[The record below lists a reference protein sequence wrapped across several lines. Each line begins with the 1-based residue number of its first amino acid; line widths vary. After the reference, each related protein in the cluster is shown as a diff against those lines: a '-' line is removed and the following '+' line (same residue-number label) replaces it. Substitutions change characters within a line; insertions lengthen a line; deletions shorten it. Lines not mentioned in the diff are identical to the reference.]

1 MSLFPTMPEKR
12 AETPAALQPLAERM
26 RPRTLDEFMGQEKL
40 LGPGKPLRVQ
50 IESDNLSSM
59 LFWGPPGC
67 GKTTLARVI
76 ARLTKSE
83 FVAFSAVLSGIK
95 EIKEVMAE
103 AEKRSQRGYR
113 TIVFVD
119 EVHRFNKAQQDAFLP
134 HVEAGHILFI
144 GATTENPSFEVISP
158 LLSRTK
164 VYVLESLTTPQ
175 IVELLGRAL
184 EDKERGLGNE
194 RIQIGGEERAEQ
206 RGPGGGADSEE
217 VRTGEET
224 PGQTPKGLKPKTEEA
239 EISGLKFGRP
249 GEKPKSL
256 PVADS
261 AKEGAHETELQGKYQ
276 GSQADVSPPQD
287 LLWKIAAFANG
298 DARTAYN
305 TLELC
310 VRSAKPETTD
320 RSAGIKASTEL
331 KTEQRGKNRPF
342 EGHAEQD
349 AGTTSA
355 KGVKRI
361 TAQLLEDVLQRKM
374 LRYDKAGEEHYNL
387 ISALHKS
394 VRNSD
399 PDAALYWLARM
410 VESGED
416 PLYLARRMVRMAS
429 EDIGLA
435 EPGALAVTLA
445 AKEAF
450 DFLGAPEGYLALAQ
464 AVVYLSLAP
473 KSNSLYVGYGKVIED
488 VRKTEADPVPLHLR
502 NAVTGLM
509 KSIGYGE
516 GYKYAHNFTEKVTDM
531 MCLPENLS
539 GRVYYQ
545 PGEQGFEARLR
556 ARMEEIRKSKMARA
570 T

>member
-1 MSLFPTMPEKR
+1 MSLFPTMPEMSG
-12 AETPAALQPLAERM
+12 ETPAALQPLAERM
-26 RPRTLDEFMGQEKL
+26 RPRTLDEFIGQEKL

-50 IESDNLSSM
+50 IEKDNLSSM
-59 LFWGPPGC
+59 LLWGPPGC

-76 ARLTKSE
+76 ARLTRSE
-83 FVAFSAVLSGIK
+83 FVSFSAVLSGIK

-103 AEKRSQRGYR
+103 AERRSRAGHR

-175 IVELLGRAL
+175 IVELLRRAL

-194 RIQIGGEERAEQ
+194 RIEVT
-206 RGPGGGADSEE
+206 EE
-217 VRTGEET
+217 VLFRM
-224 PGQTPKGLKPKTEEA
+224 
-239 EISGLKFGRP
+239 
-249 GEKPKSL
+249 
-256 PVADS
+256 
-261 AKEGAHETELQGKYQ
+261 
-276 GSQADVSPPQD
+276 
-287 LLWKIAAFANG
+287 AAFANG
-298 DARTAYN
+298 DARAAYN

-310 VRSAKPETTD
+310 VRSAKEENAEAKGATGVVAETAAARAD
-320 RSAGIKASTEL
+320 LE
-331 KTEQRGKNRPF
+331 
-342 EGHAEQD
+342 
-349 AGTTSA
+349 AGTLKKEEEGARRAHARVARDGGVKPPLQSRGT
-355 KGVKRI
+355 VKRI
-361 TAQLLEDVLQRKM
+361 TAELLEDVLQRKM

-410 VESGED
+410 IESGED
-416 PLYLARRMVRMAS
+416 ALYLARRMVRMAS

-450 DFLGAPEGYLALAQ
+450 DFLGAPEGHLALAQ
-464 AVVYLSLAP
+464 AAVYLSLAP
-473 KSNSLYVGYGKVIED
+473 KSNALYVGYGNVMED

-509 KSIGYGE
+509 KNIGYGE
-516 GYKYAHNFTEKVTDM
+516 GYKYAHNFEEKVTDM
-531 MCLPENLS
+531 TCLPENLA

-545 PGEQGFEARLR
+545 PSEQGFEARLR
-556 ARMEEIRKSKMARA
+556 VRMEEIARIKKRA
-570 T
+570 TGS